1 MSKSQVKNKKRVSV
15 PKQKIQEEET
25 AIVKLQ
31 NELKETQQSSVTIVN
46 PVTSII
52 SNPELYFSF
61 MEIATLDMFAKK
73 KSLEA
78 LKIMSTLF
86 TQYQEFLSKK
96 SDSFEGID
104 AIFAESHKKEKEE

>member
-1 MSKSQVKNKKRVSV
+1 MSKSQVKNKKRVSTSKV
-15 PKQKIQEEET
+15 QEEET

-31 NELKETQQSSVTIVN
+31 NELKETQQGSVTIVN

>member
-1 MSKSQVKNKKRVSV
+1 M
-15 PKQKIQEEET
+15 ET
-25 AIVKLQ
+25 
-31 NELKETQQSSVTIVN
+31 
-46 PVTSII
+46 
-52 SNPELYFSF
+52 
-61 MEIATLDMFAKK
+61 ATLDMFAKK